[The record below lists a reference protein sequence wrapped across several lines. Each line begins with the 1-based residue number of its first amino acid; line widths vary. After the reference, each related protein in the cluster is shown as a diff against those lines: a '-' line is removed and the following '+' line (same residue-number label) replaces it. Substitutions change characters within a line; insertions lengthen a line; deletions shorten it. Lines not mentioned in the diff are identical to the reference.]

1 MYTLYYLNRNLQIG
15 VINVDSLDVP
25 VRIPEDLVFCNL
37 RKGINFIKE
46 PHECI
51 DFTDVERL
59 IMNSEFTDSTLL
71 KEYDFRRQ
79 NTFLNPLC
87 QIDLPTDIEILYF
100 IGNDLYFNIHKYQV
114 DGVTINLLMSSD
126 GVNYDTTLTVA
137 FQATEGVDFVA
148 NDVDNEGTYS
158 IVDVYQEGVN
168 WVKFTGGEMTR
179 ISNIYHKP

>member
-1 MYTLYYLNRNLQIG
+1 M
-15 VINVDSLDVP
+15 
-25 VRIPEDLVFCNL
+25 
-37 RKGINFIKE
+37 
-46 PHECI
+46 
-51 DFTDVERL
+51 
-59 IMNSEFTDSTLL
+59 
-71 KEYDFRRQ
+71 
-79 NTFLNPLC
+79 
-87 QIDLPTDIEILYF
+87 YF

-126 GVNYDTTLTVA
+126 GVNYDTTVTVA

-168 WVKFTGGEMTR
+168 WIKFTGGEMTR